1 MKIMGNQLKLNDFMG
16 NNKKDIGFKP
26 WNSKTIMSGQNIF
39 GFNNIKQKKNE
50 NVEGGGNIGSVMN
63 KKIIDD
69 IVEDRI
75 AKKIARGESLTGE
88 ERDKLTEIDPEK
100 LEKAKRA
107 NERRKELESRLK
119 RAKNKKEARD
129 IILQAKMEANIV
141 LDKVD
146 EKYGEYLV
154 EAVNKAEVNYKN
166 KDIKDIK
173 DNTKDLLHEEKGKFF
188 DIKM

>member
-1 MKIMGNQLKLNDFMG
+1 MKIMGNQLKFNDFMG
-16 NNKKDIGFKP
+16 NNKQNIGFKP

-39 GFNNIKQKKNE
+39 GFNIKQNKNE
-50 NVEGGGNIGSVMN
+50 NVEGGGNIGSMMN

-69 IVEDRI
+69 IVADRI

-119 RAKNKKEARD
+119 RARSKKEAKD

-154 EAVNKAEVNYKN
+154 EAVNKAELNYKN

-173 DNTKDLLHEEKGKFF
+173 DNTKDLLDKEKGKFF